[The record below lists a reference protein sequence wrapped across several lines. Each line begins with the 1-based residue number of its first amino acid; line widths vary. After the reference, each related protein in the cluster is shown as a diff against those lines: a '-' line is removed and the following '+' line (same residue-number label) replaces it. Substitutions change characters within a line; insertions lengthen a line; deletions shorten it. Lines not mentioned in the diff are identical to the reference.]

1 MVFVTGA
8 TGLLGSHLLYFLA
21 VSGHSVSALRR
32 KQSRLEDSGL
42 YFYSILTV
50 KDIGTRS
57 IGSKGMWCKR
67 RGWPN
72 MSGGLTMFITVLL
85 WCLFRGRIGCI

>member
-32 KQSRLEDSGL
+32 KQSRLEDARAVFLQYPDGEK
-42 YFYSILTV
+42 YWNTI
-50 KDIGTRS
+50 
-57 IGSKGMWCKR
+57 
-67 RGWPN
+67 
-72 MSGGLTMFITVLL
+72 
-85 WCLFRGRIGCI
+85 

>member
-32 KQSRLEDSGL
+32 KQSRLEDSRAVFLQYPDG
-42 YFYSILTV
+42 
-50 KDIGTRS
+50 
-57 IGSKGMWCKR
+57 
-67 RGWPN
+67 
-72 MSGGLTMFITVLL
+72 
-85 WCLFRGRIGCI
+85 

>member
-32 KQSRLEDSGL
+32 KQSRLEDSRAVFL
-42 YFYSILTV
+42 QYLTV
-50 KDIGTRS
+50 KNIGTRS

>member
-32 KQSRLEDSGL
+32 KQSRLEDSRAV
-42 YFYSILTV
+42 FYSILTV

>member
-32 KQSRLEDSGL
+32 KQSRLEDSRAVFLQYPDGEK
-42 YFYSILTV
+42 YWNTINWV
-50 KDIGTRS
+50 E
-57 IGSKGMWCKR
+57 GMWCKR

-72 MSGGLTMFITVLL
+72 MSGGLTMFITVPL

>member
-32 KQSRLEDSGL
+32 KQSRLEDSRAVFLQYPDGERYWNTINWVEGDGVQKEGL
-42 YFYSILTV
+42 AEYVRGVFFG
-50 KDIGTRS
+50 D
-57 IGSKGMWCKR
+57 GSDASDEYQPAR
-67 RGWPN
+67 D
-72 MSGGLTMFITVLL
+72 
-85 WCLFRGRIGCI
+85 

>member
-8 TGLLGSHLLYFLA
+8 TGLLGSHLLYFWLFQA
-21 VSGHSVSALRR
+21 IRFRHCVENRAGW
-32 KQSRLEDSGL
+32 KIPGL

-50 KDIGTRS
+50 KNIGTRS

-72 MSGGLTMFITVLL
+72 MSGGLTMFITVPL

>member
-32 KQSRLEDSGL
+32 KQSRLEDSRAVFLQYPDG
-42 YFYSILTV
+42 
-50 KDIGTRS
+50 D
-57 IGSKGMWCKR
+57 GSDASDEYQPAR
-67 RGWPN
+67 D
-72 MSGGLTMFITVLL
+72 
-85 WCLFRGRIGCI
+85 

>member
-32 KQSRLEDSGL
+32 KQSRLEDSRAVFLQYPDG
-42 YFYSILTV
+42 
-50 KDIGTRS
+50 GTRS

-72 MSGGLTMFITVLL
+72 MSGGLTMFITVPL

>member
-32 KQSRLEDSGL
+32 KQSRLEDSRAVFLQYPDGEKYWNTINWVEGDVVQKEGL
-42 YFYSILTV
+42 AEYV
-50 KDIGTRS
+50 
-57 IGSKGMWCKR
+57 R
-67 RGWPN
+67 R
-72 MSGGLTMFITVLL
+72 LTMFITVLL

>member
-32 KQSRLEDSGL
+32 KQSRLEDSRAVFLQYPDGEN
-42 YFYSILTV
+42 
-50 KDIGTRS
+50 IGTRS

-72 MSGGLTMFITVLL
+72 MSGGLTMFITVPL

>member
-72 MSGGLTMFITVLL
+72 MSGGLTMFITVPL

>member
-21 VSGHSVSALRR
+21 VSGHSVENRAGW
-32 KQSRLEDSGL
+32 KIPGL

>member
-32 KQSRLEDSGL
+32 KQSRLEDSRAVFLQYPDGEK
-42 YFYSILTV
+42 Y
-50 KDIGTRS
+50 
-57 IGSKGMWCKR
+57 WKR

-72 MSGGLTMFITVLL
+72 MSGGLTMFITVPL

>member
-8 TGLLGSHLLYFLA
+8 TGLLGSLFI
-21 VSGHSVSALRR
+21 VFFGCFRPFGFALRR
-32 KQSRLEDSGL
+32 KQSRLEDARAVFL
-42 YFYSILTV
+42 QYLTV
-50 KDIGTRS
+50 KNIGTRS